1 MQKNQWNKFRRPFC
15 RVYRGPPCG
24 EGEDVKKRCF
34 HVRCRQSCRSN
45 GLIFWKARGLVNQLQ
60 LVSQPLCFKMRFIWL
75 PVMLKFTLPPPSSPA
90 DILDGAVLRCVSA
103 WFYVACRRQVDLGFF
118 LQKNHGI
125 SLQMAS
131 KEAFFHGNLRVP
143 RVPPNANRQLRPYEG
158 SITVTTSPLF
168 RPYGDLPLDFLRST
182 NSVRCHEEEQSFF
195 FPVQL
200 ERYGWFWKYFITPKI
215 RFVVNEKSTRSNP
228 PLK

>member
-1 MQKNQWNKFRRPFC
+1 MSTILPFKWPYFLESQG
-15 RVYRGPPCG
+15 VG
-24 EGEDVKKRCF
+24 ESVTVSVATSLLQDEIHLTSCDVEI
-34 HVRCRQSCRSN
+34 HAS
-45 GLIFWKARGLVNQLQ
+45 
-60 LVSQPLCFKMRFIWL
+60 
-75 PVMLKFTLPPPSSPA
+75 PPSSPA